1 MDAHNHDQ
9 DVSVYLKALTNPV
22 RLKLIGQLATGD
34 ASLGELAAKTELQTS
49 EVSHHL
55 GLLEQAGLVM
65 HSPGVQGEVYRL
77 KTKDLETFVRQQ
89 LVSRREPP
97 FSPPGEYSDEERKII
112 VNYAR
117 RDGSLKQIPS
127 QPKKVQAILKY
138 VSMPIEPG
146 VRYTEREINAILARF
161 HPDSTTLRRYLVD
174 YHILGRASDGSS
186 YWREAP
192 ASIQPTEG

>member
-1 MDAHNHDQ
+1 M
-9 DVSVYLKALTNPV
+9 
-22 RLKLIGQLATGD
+22 
-34 ASLGELAAKTELQTS
+34 
-49 EVSHHL
+49 
-55 GLLEQAGLVM
+55 
-65 HSPGVQGEVYRL
+65 
-77 KTKDLETFVRQQ
+77 
-89 LVSRREPP
+89 
-97 FSPPGEYSDEERKII
+97 
-112 VNYAR
+112 
-117 RDGSLKQIPS
+117 KQIPS